1 MKYALIGCGRVSPNH
16 ITAAL
21 QNGLEVV
28 ALCDLLP
35 EAAAA
40 LKQRFPEL
48 GAVRTYTDHR
58 DMLRAEKP
66 ELVAIAAVSGAHAAL
81 AVDCIRAGSN
91 VIIEKPIALS
101 LADADLILAEAEK
114 ANVKVCANHQNRFN
128 PSVQAIRCAIEQGR
142 FGKLYHATA
151 QIRWNRSKAYYD
163 QAPWRGTWAQDG
175 GCLMNQCIHNIDLL
189 NWMLGSEPVSVTAVT
204 DNLSHGYIEGEDL
217 GLAIIKYKNGAYGT
231 VEGTVN
237 VFGGDLEEV
246 LCLFGERGTVKAGGA
261 INDVIEAWRFADAE
275 PEEEATVKQRFSK
288 AADHIYGC
296 GHTPLYADMIDAIR
310 QDREPYVSGQ
320 AGRSALELVLAVYR
334 SSLTHTAVSLPLEA
348 ASTLD
353 CKELFRKGPKER

>member
-1 MKYALIGCGRVSPNH
+1 MKYALIGCGRISPNH

-21 QNGLEVV
+21 QNRLEIV
-28 ALCDLLP
+28 ALCDILP
-35 EAAAA
+35 EAASA

-48 GAVRTYTDHR
+48 SGVKVYTDHR
-58 DMLRAEKP
+58 EMLCAEKP
-66 ELVAIAAVSGAHAAL
+66 ELVAVATSSGAHASI
-81 AVDCIRAGSN
+81 AVDCIRAGSS

-101 LADADLILAEAEK
+101 LADADLILSEAEK
-114 ANVKVCANHQNRFN
+114 HRVKVCANHQNRFN
-128 PSVQAIRCAIEQGR
+128 ESVQAIRSAVENGR
-142 FGKLYHATA
+142 FGRLHHATA

-163 QAPWRGTWAQDG
+163 QAPWRGTWAEDG

-204 DNLSHGYIEGEDL
+204 DNLNHSYVEGEDL
-217 GLAIIKYKNGAYGT
+217 GLAIIRYQNGAYGT

-246 LCLFGERGTVKAGGA
+246 LCLFGETGTVKAGGA
-261 INDVIEAWRFADAE
+261 INDVIEAWRFADAA
-275 PEEEATVKQRFSK
+275 PEEETAIKQRFFK

-310 QDREPYVSGQ
+310 NDRAPYVDGR
-320 AGRSALELVLAVYR
+320 AGRNALELVLAIYR
-334 SSLTHTAVSLPLEA
+334 SSLTGTAVSLPLEA

-353 CKELFRKGPKER
+353 FIGMFPINKKER